1 MNSSQIILI
10 SIIAFLIC
18 GLLACELLLKNREK
32 YSKVLSIV
40 LKVSAITLFSFYIV
54 RNTLSD
60 NFIWVINGGIYNNAK
75 FDKHD
80 YLQSFLRWSYLVSVC
95 LLPVAAFYK
104 NKTLKRFAFYITFAN
119 VVLTLIY
126 YNNYLAYFLK
136 AFRDP
141 TISRGI
147 ITKDWFRYFEF
158 DVEIAAMAISCICI
172 GFMEK
177 LKLLFYKLSDVLNF
191 VCYLPTLFL
200 VAIPVYVPQSLFGFT
215 KLQMIFPSTQHFVW
229 LFGTLVL
236 CFFIYMWFRN
246 KDKEV
251 QKIVVCYLCLF
262 IFQHYNSMYLM
273 DLVASR
279 LPFQLCNVGSYFMLI
294 AYVFH
299 RRPKMQKFFDFIF
312 IVNVF
317 GTIVATIG
325 FDLGEGLLSFWNIHY
340 YLEHIWI
347 FTIPYL
353 MIAFGIYKV
362 PDKHCYLHA
371 WVGFTAYFVVCLT
384 VGTIF
389 NAYFYSPTSRFW
401 NKVNYFYLFDDT
413 IAGVLGFLKK
423 FAKYKLTVNKYSIS
437 IVNILIVYIM
447 YSVGCVFTFIVNK
460 KILSVAKDHT
470 ELHNKNIA
478 FKKAKEIEKC

>member
-18 GLLACELLLKNREK
+18 GLLACEFLLKNKEK

-60 NFIWVINGGIYNNAK
+60 QFIWVINGGTYNSIR
-75 FDKHD
+75 FDNHD
-80 YLQSFLRWSYLVSVC
+80 YLQSFLRWSFLVSVC
-95 LLPVAAFYK
+95 IMPVAAFYK
-104 NKTLKRFAFYITFAN
+104 NRTLKRFAFYIGFVN
-119 VVLTLIY
+119 VVLSLVF
-126 YNNYLAYFLK
+126 YNNYMNYFLK

-141 TISRGI
+141 TIARGI

-158 DVEIAAMAISCICI
+158 DMELAAMSI
-172 GFMEK
+172 GVIMLGYLGK
-177 LKLLFYKLSDVLNF
+177 KDLLFHSLRDVLNF

-215 KLQMIFPSTQHFVW
+215 RLVMKLPSIQHFVW
-229 LFGTLVL
+229 LAGTVAL

-246 KDKEV
+246 KDKEL
-251 QKIVVCYLCLF
+251 QKIVVCYICLF
-262 IFQHYNSMYLM
+262 VFQHYNSIYLM

-294 AYVFH
+294 AFIFH
-299 RRPKMQKFFDFIF
+299 NKPKMQKFFDFIF

-317 GTIVATIG
+317 GTLVATIG
-325 FDLGEGLLSFWNIHY
+325 FDLKEGMLSYWNIHY

-347 FTIPYL
+347 FAIPYL
-353 MIAFGIYKV
+353 MVAFGIYKV

-371 WVGFTAYFVVCLT
+371 WVGFTAYFVACLT
-384 VGTIF
+384 CGLIF
-389 NAYFYSPTSRFW
+389 NGYFYDPASRFW

-413 IAGVLGFLKK
+413 VANVLVFLNKT
-423 FAKYKLTVNKYSIS
+423 YKYSIYINHKYVFNPIIPAFVYVIYS
-437 IVNILIVYIM
+437 I
-447 YSVGCVFTFIVNK
+447 GCVITFLINK

-470 ELHNKNIA
+470 ELHYKKLA
-478 FKKAKEIEKC
+478 FKKAAKEIE